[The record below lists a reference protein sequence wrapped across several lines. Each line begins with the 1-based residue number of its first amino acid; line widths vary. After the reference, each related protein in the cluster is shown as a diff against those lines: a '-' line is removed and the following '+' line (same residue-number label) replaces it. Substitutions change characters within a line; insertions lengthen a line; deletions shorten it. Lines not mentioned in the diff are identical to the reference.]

1 MIETW
6 DEKCRRAWCRFHG
19 DKRTKAEV
27 AAEFGVKAGTLEA
40 MLARGLEL
48 SRSPLLGDADTRRAA
63 EDRVRLDDREEQLRR
78 FRARYEER
86 RAAATK
92 EASA

>member
-19 DKRTKAEV
+19 DKRTKVEV
-27 AAEFGVKAGTLEA
+27 AAELGVKAGTLEA
-40 MLARGLEL
+40 MLARGQTL
-48 SRSPLLGDADTRRAA
+48 SQSPLLGGADARRAA

-86 RAAATK
+86 RAAAAK
-92 EASA
+92 GAGA